1 MNGIVSGGYLAGGSE
16 EKECSCETERPGK
29 LAFLY
34 PGQGVQTAGMGK
46 DFYEN
51 SALAREVVDEASET
65 LGLDMRKLCFEKND
79 RLDLTEYTQAALVT
93 TCLAITGELKNRGV
107 SADLTA
113 GLSLGEYAAITA
125 AGGMTG
131 MQAVRLVRK
140 RGILMQNTVPAGEGA
155 MCAVL
160 ALDEKVIEQILD
172 EMEDVTIANYN
183 CPGQIVITGKT
194 EQVAAAKEK
203 LEAAGA
209 RRCIM
214 LNVSGPFHSPLLKK
228 AGAALAAEMEGM
240 EFTALHIPYITNVT
254 AKKVTDSGEIKAL
267 LAKQVYSPVRWMQSM
282 ETMLAEG
289 VDTFVEIGPGRTLA
303 GFMKK
308 IAPQAKVLQVAK
320 WEDLEKVTVVN

>member
-1 MNGIVSGGYLAGGSE
+1 MS
-16 EKECSCETERPGK
+16 KT
-29 LAFLY
+29 AFLY

-46 DFYEN
+46 DFYDN
-51 SALAREVVDEASET
+51 SALSREVFDRASET
-65 LGLDMRKLCFEKND
+65 LELDMKELCFEKND

-93 TCLAITGELKNRGV
+93 TYLAITKELENRGV
-107 SADLTA
+107 RADIAA

-125 AGGMTG
+125 AGAMTQ

-160 ALDEKVIEQILD
+160 ALDEKVIEQIL
-172 EMEDVTIANYN
+172 EEIEDVSIANYN

-194 EQVAAAKEK
+194 DQVAAAKEK

>member
-1 MNGIVSGGYLAGGSE
+1 MS
-16 EKECSCETERPGK
+16 KT
-29 LAFLY
+29 AFLY

-46 DFYEN
+46 DFYDN
-51 SALAREVVDEASET
+51 SALSREVFDQASET
-65 LGLDMRKLCFEKND
+65 LELDMKELCFEKND

-93 TCLAITGELKNRGV
+93 KELENRGV
-107 SADLTA
+107 RADIAA

-125 AGGMTG
+125 AGAMTQ

-160 ALDEKVIEQILD
+160 ALDEKVIEQIL
-172 EMEDVTIANYN
+172 EEIEDVSIANYN

-194 EQVAAAKEK
+194 DQVAAAKEK

-214 LNVSGPFHSPLLKK
+214 LNVSGPFHSPLLKE
-228 AGAALAAEMEGM
+228 AGTALLEEMKHM
-240 EFTALHIPYITNVT
+240 EFTSLKIPYITNVT
-254 AKKVTDSGEIKAL
+254 AEKVTDSEEIKEL

-282 ETMLAEG
+282 ATLLAEG

-320 WEDLEKVTVVN
+320 WEDMEKVTE